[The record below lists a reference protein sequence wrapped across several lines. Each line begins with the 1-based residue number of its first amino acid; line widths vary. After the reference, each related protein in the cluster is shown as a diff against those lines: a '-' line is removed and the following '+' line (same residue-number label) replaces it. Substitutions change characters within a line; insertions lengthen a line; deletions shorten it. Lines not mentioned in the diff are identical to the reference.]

1 MNIKSLIAFVVLIA
15 IGIFGYSYFS
25 SKKHEERLATMRA
38 ESAKVQAE
46 TARLEAEQKEAEQKP
61 IASQIPLNQG
71 GQTSVTE
78 AKSSAS
84 AIEIKQINF
93 ENEDKAK
100 IEDIRKRWDSSRVLA
115 NSTARIALAPKVK
128 DMQAEKRELEILN
141 VTKCLTPA
149 KDKLLAAMK
158 LNEDSFLAFMDDAT
172 LGKYIAQSKVQDVEN
187 NVQAYE
193 QIARLC
199 N

>member
-1 MNIKSLIAFVVLIA
+1 M
-15 IGIFGYSYFS
+15 
-25 SKKHEERLATMRA
+25 AT
-38 ESAKVQAE
+38 
-46 TARLEAEQKEAEQKP
+46 
-61 IASQIPLNQG
+61 I
-71 GQTSVTE
+71 
-78 AKSSAS
+78 
-84 AIEIKQINF
+84 
-93 ENEDKAK
+93 
-100 IEDIRKRWDSSRVLA
+100 
-115 NSTARIALAPKVK
+115 VK

-172 LGKYIAQSKVQDVEN
+172 LEKYIAQSKVQDVEN